1 MVVTYESIKP
11 YISEEKMESS
21 NMKCKF
27 QVDGE
32 IFESN
37 SYIKVD
43 SKDGTHNIKNMA
55 RSSVFGRLRGALTN
69 FIYKVTGGGLVGN
82 IATMAASETVR
93 QNVSTTSYSRKDQEA
108 AVVDAF
114 KKVEF
119 NFYYDDNSRKWKIAR
134 QFSEFEKRLKSS
146 PITKAYDKKTLARM
160 LLEMSKADGQLEAE
174 EKAFL
179 EGFLSADT
187 GSLGELMRRSPL
199 SAVECEEVSKD
210 SKQNCLMI
218 VAAMAISDHDFEVPE
233 RQKLIDFGNMMGL
246 AADKQAEALKL
257 AQDYT
262 IELVIREGKELTR
275 DDVYAFADKI
285 GMDRAE
291 AERAQVRYDRRTN

>member
-1 MVVTYESIKP
+1 MVVTYEMIKP
-11 YISEEKMESS
+11 YIAEEKLESS

-32 IFESN
+32 TFESN

-43 SKDGTHNIKNMA
+43 SKDSTHNIKNMA
-55 RSSVFGRLRGALTN
+55 RSSVFGRLRGVLTN

-82 IATMAASETVR
+82 VATMAASETMR

-108 AVVDAF
+108 AVVEAF

-119 NFYYDDNSRKWKIAR
+119 NFYYDEANRKFKIAR
-134 QFSEFEKRLKSS
+134 QYSEFEKRLKAS
-146 PITKAYDKKTLARM
+146 PIVKSYDKKTLARM
-160 LLEMSKADGQLEAE
+160 LLEMSRADGQLENE

-187 GSLGELMRRSPL
+187 GTLSELMRRAPL
-199 SAVECEEVSKD
+199 SAVECEEVSKEA
-210 SKQNCLMI
+210 KQNMLMI
-218 VAAMAISDHDFEVPE
+218 VAAMAISDHDFEIPE
-233 RQKLIDFGNMMGL
+233 RQKLSEFGNMMGL
-246 AADKQAEALKL
+246 EPKHQTEALKL
-257 AQDYT
+257 SQDYT
-262 IELVIREGKELTR
+262 IELIIREGKDLSRE
-275 DDVYAFADKI
+275 DIYAFADKI

-291 AERAQVRYDRRTN
+291 AERAQVRYDRRMN

>member
-1 MVVTYESIKP
+1 MVVTYEMIKP
-11 YISEEKMESS
+11 YIAEEKLEGS
-21 NMKCKF
+21 NVKCKF

-43 SKDGTHNIKNMA
+43 SKSSTHNIKNMA
-55 RSSVFGRLRGALTN
+55 RSSVLGRLRGALTN
-69 FIYKVTGGGLVGN
+69 FIYKFTGGGLAGN
-82 IATMAASETVR
+82 IATMAASETMR
-93 QNVSTTSYSRKDQEA
+93 QNVSTTSYSRKDQDA

-114 KKVEF
+114 KKIEF
-119 NFYYDDNSRKWKIAR
+119 NLYYDENNRKFKIAR
-134 QFSEFEKRLKSS
+134 QFSEFEKRLKSA

-160 LLEMSKADGQLEAE
+160 LVEMSKADGQIENE

-187 GSLGELMRRSPL
+187 GTLSELSRRAPL
-199 SAVECEEVSKD
+199 SAVECEEVTKEL
-210 SKQNCLMI
+210 KQSLLMI
-218 VAAMAISDHDFEVPE
+218 VAAMAISDHDFEAPE
-233 RQKLIDFGNMMGL
+233 RQKLSEFGNMMGL
-246 AADKQAEALKL
+246 TPEKQAESLKL

-262 IELVIREGKELTR
+262 IELLIRGGQELSR
-275 DDVYAFADKI
+275 DEVYAFADKI